1 MKRQDPIQK
10 ATRRIETEG
19 RKHSLCIYSATA
31 IVLWKKWGK
40 RQEAISRF
48 FRASHDVWKQ
58 CATDQDCSM
67 IKMCEAETGI
77 EIQNGDGVSWRD
89 VMYLNGT
96 IPENMTYAQ
105 VLYMRQQQLKWI
117 RPQLVACMLIT
128 LRRKYGFGFE
138 RCGRFYQEL
147 EEVIAEHRANP
158 DRLRKAC
165 YEMTGIDTAVVTTTD
180 GKEATRDALHESDQ

>member
-1 MKRQDPIQK
+1 MKRQDPLRK
-10 ATRRIETEG
+10 AVRRIETEG

-138 RCGRFYQEL
+138 RCWKFYGEL
-147 EEVIAEHRANP
+147 EEVIAEYRANP
-158 DRLRKAC
+158 ERLRKAC
-165 YEMTGIDTAVVTTTD
+165 YEMTGIDTAKTVTTD
-180 GKEATRDALHESDQ
+180 GRETA